1 MTLSPDSIRKCIQ
14 GIWFCLQGYTS
25 QIYPISKRQLSYIPN
40 FLSPSHFSSK
50 SLHSHQYCSGQ
61 RPLMERLCAAEQPW
75 KGLLRTSFAGQLHW
89 PRRTFHVFWEA
100 AYAGYLVGAMRRG
113 PRKPKCSLLRQN
125 RHWHLSIP
133 LGCLEMLKPWPLS
146 WARPFPHWGPPW
158 GNRNI
163 ALHGNALVGPRLAK
177 NWNPCFKE
185 SVLQGIKIVSHDLC
199 FSGKVSHS
207 LLRSGLQITLGLKA
221 FFPSCLYYLLDYS
234 VTGFRLLPLPSLT
247 HRRLVLFLTY
257 TTWVWLYC
265 SFLFLPAKCEPA
277 CRHGGVCVRP
287 NKCLCKKGYLGP
299 QCEQVDR
306 NIRRVTRAGILDQ
319 IIDMTSYLLD
329 LTSYIV

>member
-1 MTLSPDSIRKCIQ
+1 
-14 GIWFCLQGYTS
+14 
-25 QIYPISKRQLSYIPN
+25 
-40 FLSPSHFSSK
+40 
-50 SLHSHQYCSGQ
+50 
-61 RPLMERLCAAEQPW
+61 
-75 KGLLRTSFAGQLHW
+75 
-89 PRRTFHVFWEA
+89 
-100 AYAGYLVGAMRRG
+100 MRRG
-113 PRKPKCSLLRQN
+113 PRKSKCSLLLQN
-125 RHWHLSIP
+125 RHWHLTIP
-133 LGCLEMLKPWPLS
+133 LCCLEILKLWPLS

-163 ALHGNALVGPRLAK
+163 ELHGNALVGLRLAK

-207 LLRSGLQITLGLKA
+207 LLRSGLQITLGLKV

-234 VTGFRLLPLPSLT
+234 VTGFRLLSLPSLT

-257 TTWVWLYC
+257 MTWVWLHC